1 MHRDQTECWL
11 AARKAELL
19 PCPYFHITVTVPAE
33 LRDVLR
39 TNQRD
44 GYAALMQATAVVPTA
59 ALANLV
65 RGKMQA
71 LLKKRRPDLVVPEA
85 VWRKP
90 WVVHCTAWGNGADA
104 VLQYLARY
112 VFRIAITSSRIV
124 GLDDNGV
131 TIRHRVR
138 ASGRWLRTRL
148 RGHEFMRRFLQHV
161 LPRLASGDMATGIC
175 RPREPSLAKSEPA
188 RRACSAGKPRAEVE
202 REGHGAQEGRELF
215 VLAQHGA
222 LEVGAEDMM
231 AVLDLIDDSGELAAH
246 PAVKAPAE
254 DRGDLV
260 CGQPR
265 PSSQA
270 RSNSLWIGKF
280 RLKMTLWQYSIW
292 AMAMG
297 FD

>member
-188 RRACSAGKPRAEVE
+188 RRACSARKPRAEVE
-202 REGHGAQEGRELF
+202 REGHGKRQRQHEREAKRCMLEALVVGMGIEEYGVEGNAGREGEPRIRAVGLRIM
-215 VLAQHGA
+215 GRSSNRSDDM
-222 LEVGAEDMM
+222 VGAP
-231 AVLDLIDDSGELAAH
+231 G
-246 PAVKAPAE
+246 
-254 DRGDLV
+254 
-260 CGQPR
+260 
-265 PSSQA
+265 
-270 RSNSLWIGKF
+270 
-280 RLKMTLWQYSIW
+280 
-292 AMAMG
+292 
-297 FD
+297 